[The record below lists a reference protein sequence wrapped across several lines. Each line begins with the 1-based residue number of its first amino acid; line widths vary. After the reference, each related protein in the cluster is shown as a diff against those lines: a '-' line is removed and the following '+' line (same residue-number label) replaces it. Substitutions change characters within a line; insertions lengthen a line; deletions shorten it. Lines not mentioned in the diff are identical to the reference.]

1 MSCAAYFQ
9 LGVHSGKNCFAYS
22 NVQEPTPSLYC
33 IFFVCFP
40 VVASS
45 EATFDGLAYHLIVS
59 VFMFFCS
66 FKALVDTCCKFVG
79 DEKLSWQDLGRK
91 AASQVTSKLDYE

>member
-1 MSCAAYFQ
+1 MQ
-9 LGVHSGKNCFAYS
+9 LIFNLVFTQVRIASPIAMYKN
-22 NVQEPTPSLYC
+22 LHHRC
-33 IFFVCFP
+33 IAFFFVCFP